1 MLVFSYFFHA
11 PSMFSLCFVYNLCA
25 AQNLNDALHLKGANV
40 NATANST
47 PIDPLREE
55 TRFLG
60 RLLGSVIRET
70 QGESAFATIEAV
82 RHAAIDFRRAADDIS
97 ATAARSKLDDLLNP
111 LSVDD
116 TLSIV
121 RAFSYFLLL
130 ANLAEDRALAL
141 AAAST
146 ASDHRQSIGDAI
158 ASVKKA
164 GATSHQ
170 LDAWLSQAKV
180 APVLTAHPTEVKR
193 RVILDTE
200 RAMSE
205 LLAARINAR
214 DAHTQAD
221 IEMRLRGRVLQLWQ
235 TAMLRLTR
243 LRVVDEI
250 ENALVFYRRTFLT
263 VVPQLNRKLAKLL
276 DSNIATHNVL
286 EIGSWI
292 GGDRDGNP
300 FVTAEVLKTAIM
312 KQSAVAFEY
321 YLNAVH
327 LLGAELSLSKRLA
340 NTSDSL
346 NSLAAKAADPSPY
359 RDDEPYR
366 QALVG
371 VYARLYATAK
381 TLANYASPRTPET
394 NLAPYA
400 NVDAFLVD
408 LDVIDA
414 SLREHGSALLAEGAL
429 ADLRSSVAG
438 FGFHLAVLDL
448 RQNSD
453 VHEVVVAELL
463 RVAGVADDYLTL
475 DETARVALLT
485 HELTHA
491 RLLATSFTSYSEITQ
506 SELAIIHAAAD
517 AHRIFGA
524 RVIQQYVISKAQ
536 SFSDLLEVAILLK
549 EVGLYRPAAA
559 PNTMPTLAIRIVPL
573 FETIDDLQ
581 RADAIMLRA
590 YQHSIYRAALRGQ
603 GDLQE
608 IMLGYSDSNKD
619 GGFVT
624 ANWALYCAQQRLA
637 ALHRIHGLAM
647 RLFHGRGGSVGRGGG
662 PSFAA
667 ILAQPDGTLDQGF
680 RLTEQGEIIAAKY
693 ADPTLGAQNLEGL
706 VAAALHKAF
715 VTPTAKA
722 DDAAFGAVMETLS
735 QLAFTGYR
743 KLVYDTPGF
752 VDYFRAAT
760 PIAEIAELNIGSRP
774 ASRKASHRIE
784 DLRAIP
790 WVFSWSQCRLA
801 IPGWYGFGYAVAEY
815 LNHANRDTRLAQLQ
829 SMARDW
835 PFFSALL
842 SNMEMVLTKTDLSIA
857 SRYAELVTDAT
868 LRDTIFSE
876 ITNEYQ
882 RTLAAIQLI
891 TGDETLLADS
901 PALAQ
906 SIKRRMPYLDPLNHH
921 QITLLRRFRAG
932 DNEAKTKRAIHL
944 TINGLAA
951 GLRNSG

>member
-1 MLVFSYFFHA
+1 MNANLGTTSTT
-11 PSMFSLCFVYNLCA
+11 SL
-25 AQNLNDALHLKGANV
+25 
-40 NATANST
+40 ATPT
-47 PIDPLREE
+47 IVDPLREE

-60 RLLGSVIRET
+60 RLLGGVIRDT
-70 QGESAFATIEAV
+70 QGEETFATIEAV
-82 RHAAIDFRRAADDIS
+82 RQAAIDFRRAVDAVS
-97 ATAARSKLDDLLNP
+97 ATAARAKLDDLLNP
-111 LSVDD
+111 LSVDE

-121 RAFSYFLLL
+121 RAFSYFLLF

-141 AAAST
+141 QAASNQTDRSQSIAAALGV
-146 ASDHRQSIGDAI
+146 ALN
-158 ASVKKA
+158 A
-164 GATSHQ
+164 GATPERLAH
-170 LDAWLSQAKV
+170 WLTHAKV

-205 LLAARINAR
+205 LLAARATEI
-214 DAHTQAD
+214 DAHELAD
-221 IEMRLRGRVLQLWQ
+221 IESRLQGRVLQLWQ

-250 ENALVFYRRTFLT
+250 DNALVFYRRTFLS
-263 VVPQLNRKLAKLL
+263 VVPALNRKLSRLL
-276 DSNIATHNVL
+276 GSTSASNVL
-286 EIGSWI
+286 EMGSWI

-300 FVTAEVLKTAIM
+300 FVTADVLNAALA
-312 KQSAVAFEY
+312 KQSVVAFEY

-327 LLGAELSLSKRLA
+327 SLGAELSMSKRLTQ
-340 NTSDSL
+340 TSGAL
-346 NSLAAKAADPSPY
+346 KALAAHAADPSPY

-381 TLANYASPRTPET
+381 ALANFESPRRPEAD
-394 NLAPYA
+394 LAPYA
-400 NVDAFLVD
+400 SVDEFVADLNV
-408 LDVIDA
+408 IET
-414 SLREHGSALLAEGAL
+414 SLRDNGTGLLANGAL
-429 ADLRSSVAG
+429 ADLQASVAG

-453 VHEVVVAELL
+453 VHETVVAELL
-463 RVAGVADDYLTL
+463 KTAGTHADYLAL
-475 DETARVALLT
+475 DENARVELLT
-485 HELTHA
+485 RELEHA
-491 RLLATSFTSYSEITQ
+491 RPLATSFITYSEQTQ
-506 SELAIIHAAAD
+506 SELAIVRACAHA
-517 AHRIFGA
+517 HKLFGA
-524 RVIQQYVISKAQ
+524 KVIQQYVISKAQ
-536 SFSDLLEVAILLK
+536 SFSDMLEVALLLK
-549 EVGLYRPAAA
+549 EVGLYRP
-559 PNTMPTLAIRIVPL
+559 PIGDNEMPTLSVRIVPL
-573 FETIDDLQ
+573 FETIDDLR
-581 RADAIMLRA
+581 RADQIMTTA
-590 YQHSIYRAALRGQ
+590 YRHSIYRAALRGQ

-624 ANWALYCAQQRLA
+624 ANWELYCAQQRLA
-637 ALHRIHGLAM
+637 ALHRVHGLAM

-693 ADPTLGAQNLEGL
+693 ADPELGSQNLEGL

-715 VTPTAKA
+715 AVPVVKA
-722 DDAAFGAVMETLS
+722 TDVAFNAVMDSLS
-735 QLAFTGYR
+735 QLALAGYQ
-743 KLVYDTPGF
+743 KLVYGTPGF

-774 ASRKASHRIE
+774 ASRKASNRIE

-801 IPGWYGFGYAVAEY
+801 IPGWYGFGYAVNEY
-815 LNHANRDTRLAQLQ
+815 LNHAEKAKRIENLKA
-829 SMARDW
+829 MARDW
-835 PFFSALL
+835 PFFAALL

-857 SRYAELVTDAT
+857 SRYAELVIDEK
-868 LRDTIFSE
+868 LRTKIFGE
-876 ITNEYQ
+876 ITAEYQ
-882 RTLAAIQLI
+882 RTLDAIRLI

-932 DNEAKTKRAIHL
+932 DTAERTKRAIHL

>member
-1 MLVFSYFFHA
+1 MQPAVR
-11 PSMFSLCFVYNLCA
+11 
-25 AQNLNDALHLKGANV
+25 
-40 NATANST
+40 

-70 QGESAFATIEAV
+70 QGEAAFATIEAV
-82 RHAAIDFRRAADDIS
+82 RQAAIDFRRATDDTGAS
-97 ATAARSKLDDLLNP
+97 AARAKLDNLLNP
-111 LSVDD
+111 LSVDE

-130 ANLAEDRALAL
+130 ANLAEDRSLAL
-141 AAAST
+141 QATSKQADRS
-146 ASDHRQSIGDAI
+146 QSIGVALEV
-158 ASVKKA
+158 ARAA
-164 GATSHQ
+164 GATPERLAH
-170 LDAWLSQAKV
+170 WLMHAKV

-193 RVILDTE
+193 RIILDTE
-200 RAMSE
+200 RAMSD
-205 LLAARINAR
+205 LLAARAAES
-214 DAHTQAD
+214 DTHDQAD
-221 IEMRLRGRVLQLWQ
+221 IESRLKGRVLQLWQ

-250 ENALVFYRRTFLT
+250 DNALVFYRRTFLS
-263 VVPQLNRKLAKLL
+263 VVPQINRKLGRMLGNGSA
-276 DSNIATHNVL
+276 NNVL
-286 EIGSWI
+286 EMGSWI

-300 FVTAEVLKTAIM
+300 FVTADVLNVALT
-312 KQSAVAFEY
+312 KQSVVAFDY

-327 LLGAELSLSKRLA
+327 LLGAELSMSRRLTP
-340 NTSDSL
+340 TSVAL
-346 NSLAAKAADPSPY
+346 QALAAHAADPSPY

-381 TLANYASPRTPET
+381 ALAGFESPRVPEAD
-394 NLAPYA
+394 LLPYA
-400 NVDAFLVD
+400 NVDEFAIELN
-408 LDVIDA
+408 VIETSLRDNGA
-414 SLREHGSALLAEGAL
+414 SLLADGAL
-429 ADLRSSVAG
+429 ADLQAGVAG

-453 VHEVVVAELL
+453 VHEAVVAELL
-463 RVAGVADDYLTL
+463 KAADAHTDYLSL
-475 DETARVALLT
+475 DEDERVVLLT
-485 HELTHA
+485 HELEHA
-491 RLLATSFTSYSEITQ
+491 RPLATSFTTYTEQTE
-506 SELAIIHAAAD
+506 SELAIARAAAR
-517 AHRIFGA
+517 AHKAFGA
-524 RVIQQYVISKAQ
+524 KVIQQYVISKAQ
-536 SFSDLLEVAILLK
+536 SFSDMLEVALLLK
-549 EVGLYRPAAA
+549 EVGLYRPPSE
-559 PNTMPTLAIRIVPL
+559 PNRMPTLAIRIVPL
-573 FETIDDLQ
+573 FETIDDLR
-581 RADAIMLRA
+581 RADAIMTTA
-590 YQHSIYRAALRGQ
+590 YRHGIYRAALRAQ

-624 ANWALYCAQQRLA
+624 ANWELYCAQQRLA
-637 ALHRIHGLAM
+637 ALHRVHGLAM

-693 ADPTLGAQNLEGL
+693 ADPALGSQNLEGL

-715 VTPTAKA
+715 ALPVVKA
-722 DDAAFGAVMETLS
+722 NDATFNSVMDSLS
-735 QLAFTGYR
+735 SLALTGYQ

-752 VDYFRAAT
+752 VEYFRAST

-801 IPGWYGFGYAVAEY
+801 IPGWYGFGYAISEY
-815 LNHANRDTRLAQLQ
+815 LAHPARDERVKTLQ
-829 SMARDW
+829 AMAREW

-857 SRYAELVTDAT
+857 SRYAELVINEK
-868 LRDTIFSE
+868 LRATIFDE
-876 ITNEYQ
+876 IKAEYQ
-882 RTLAAIQLI
+882 RTLDAISLI

-932 DNEAKTKRAIHL
+932 DTAERTKRAIHL

>member
-1 MLVFSYFFHA
+1 
-11 PSMFSLCFVYNLCA
+11 
-25 AQNLNDALHLKGANV
+25 V
-40 NATANST
+40 NATANPT
-47 PIDPLREE
+47 VIDPLREE

-60 RLLGSVIRET
+60 RLLGNVIRET
-70 QGESAFATIEAV
+70 QGEDAFATIEAV
-82 RHAAIDFRRAADDIS
+82 RHAAIDFRRSRDETS
-97 ATAARSKLDDLLNP
+97 ATAARAKLDDLLNP
-111 LSVDD
+111 LSVDE

-141 AAAST
+141 EAATNAADKSQT
-146 ASDHRQSIGDAI
+146 ISEAI
-158 ASVKKA
+158 AVAKKS
-164 GATSHQ
+164 GATQKQ
-170 LDAWLSQAKV
+170 LSAWLTHAKV

-193 RVILDTE
+193 RIILDTE

-205 LLAARINAR
+205 LLAARATATR
-214 DAHTQAD
+214 AHDEHTKAD
-221 IEMRLRGRVLQLWQ
+221 IELRLKGRVLQLWQ

-250 ENALVFYRRTFLT
+250 ENALVFYRRTFLS
-263 VVPQLNRKLAKLL
+263 VVPAINRKLARQIGGHL
-276 DSNIATHNVL
+276 SNNTSTNNVL
-286 EIGSWI
+286 EMASWI

-300 FVTAEVLKTAIM
+300 FVTAEVLNSALA
-312 KQSAVAFEY
+312 KQSVVAFEY

-327 LLGAELSLSKRLA
+327 LLGAELSMSKRLTQ
-340 NTSDSL
+340 TSDAL
-346 NSLAAKAADPSPY
+346 TALALDAADPSPY

-381 TLANYASPRTPET
+381 TLANYESPRTPEA

-400 NVDAFLVD
+400 SVDAFIAD
-408 LDVIDA
+408 LHVIET
-414 SLREHGSALLAEGAL
+414 SLRDNGAALLADGAL
-429 ADLRSSVAG
+429 ADLQASVAG

-463 RVAGVADDYLTL
+463 RIAGTQANYLAL
-475 DETARVALLT
+475 DEAARVALLT
-485 HELTHA
+485 RELTHA
-491 RLLATSFTSYSEITQ
+491 RPLATPYATYSELAQ
-506 SELAIIHAAAD
+506 SELAIMRAAAA
-517 AHRIFGA
+517 AHRAFGA
-524 RVIQQYVISKAQ
+524 KVIQQYVISKAQ
-536 SFSDLLEVAILLK
+536 SFSDMLEVALLLK
-549 EVGLYRPAAA
+549 EVGLYRPANEV
-559 PNTMPTLAIRIVPL
+559 NTMPTLAIRIVPL
-573 FETIDDLQ
+573 FETIDDLR
-581 RADAIMLRA
+581 RADTIMTQA

-603 GDLQE
+603 ADLQE

-624 ANWALYCAQQRLA
+624 ANWELYCAQQRLA
-637 ALHRIHGLAM
+637 GLHRVHGLAM

-693 ADPTLGAQNLEGL
+693 ADPALGAQNLEGL

-715 VTPTAKA
+715 ALPVVKANDTA
-722 DDAAFGAVMETLS
+722 FNNVMNALS
-735 QLAFTGYR
+735 QSALTGYR

-752 VDYFRAAT
+752 VEYFRAAT

-801 IPGWYGFGYAVAEY
+801 IPGWYGFGYAVNEY
-815 LNHANRDTRLAQLQ
+815 LNHANRDARDARIATLQ
-829 SMARDW
+829 SMAREW

-857 SRYAELVTDAT
+857 SRYAELVTDAA
-868 LRDTIFSE
+868 LRKTIFTE

-882 RTLAAIQLI
+882 RTLDAIRLI
-891 TGDETLLADS
+891 TGDETLLADA
-901 PALAQ
+901 PALANA
-906 SIKRRMPYLDPLNHH
+906 IKRRMPYLDPLNHH
-921 QITLLRRFRAG
+921 QITLLKRFRAG
-932 DNEAKTKRAIHL
+932 DSAERTKRAIHL

>member
-1 MLVFSYFFHA
+1 
-11 PSMFSLCFVYNLCA
+11 
-25 AQNLNDALHLKGANV
+25 V
-40 NATANST
+40 NATTTAT

-70 QGESAFATIEAV
+70 QGEEAFATIEAV
-82 RHAAIDFRRAADDIS
+82 RNAAIDFRRAADEKS
-97 ATAARSKLDDLLNP
+97 ATAARAKLDDLLNP
-111 LSVDD
+111 LSVDE

-141 AAAST
+141 AASITT
-146 ASDHRQSIGDAI
+146 ANTNDQHQTISEAI
-158 ASVKKA
+158 ATAKKF
-164 GATSHQ
+164 GATPQQ
-170 LDAWLSQAKV
+170 LSAWLTHAKV
-180 APVLTAHPTEVKR
+180 VPVLTAHPTEVKR
-193 RVILDTE
+193 RIILDTE

-205 LLAARINAR
+205 LLTARSHAQESH
-214 DAHTQAD
+214 ALAD
-221 IEMRLRGRVLQLWQ
+221 IESRLKGRVLQLWQ

-250 ENALVFYRRTFLT
+250 ENALVFYRRTFLA
-263 VVPQLNRKLAKLL
+263 VVPTINRKLARQLGGT
-276 DSNIATHNVL
+276 SATNNVL
-286 EIGSWI
+286 EMASWI

-300 FVTAEVLKTAIM
+300 FVTADVLNAALS
-312 KQSAVAFEY
+312 KQSVVAFEY

-327 LLGAELSLSKRLA
+327 LLGAELSMSKRLTE
-340 NTSDSL
+340 TSDA
-346 NSLAAKAADPSPY
+346 LAALAADAADPSPY

-381 TLANYASPRTPET
+381 TLAGYESPRSPEA

-400 NVDAFLVD
+400 NVEAFSAD
-408 LDVIDA
+408 LRVIEI
-414 SLREHGSALLAEGAL
+414 SLRENAAGLLADGAL
-429 ADLRSSVAG
+429 ADLQAAVAG

-463 RVAGVADDYLTL
+463 RTAGTETNYLAL
-475 DETARVALLT
+475 DEAARVALLT

-491 RLLATSFTSYSEITQ
+491 RPLATSYATYSELTQ
-506 SELAIIHAAAD
+506 SELAIMRAAAT
-517 AHRIFGA
+517 AHRAFGA
-524 RVIQQYVISKAQ
+524 KVIQQYVISKAQ
-536 SFSDLLEVAILLK
+536 SFSDMLEVALLLK
-549 EVGLYRPAAA
+549 EVGLYRPAIVE
-559 PNTMPTLAIRIVPL
+559 NTMPALLIRIVPL
-573 FETIDDLQ
+573 FETIDDLR
-581 RADAIMLRA
+581 RADTIMTQA

-603 GDLQE
+603 ADLQE

-624 ANWALYCAQQRLA
+624 ANWELYCAQQRLA
-637 ALHRIHGLAM
+637 ALHRTHGLAM

-693 ADPTLGAQNLEGL
+693 ADPALGAQNLEGL

-715 VTPTAKA
+715 ALPTIKVNN
-722 DDAAFGAVMETLS
+722 AAFNTTMDALS
-735 QLAFTGYR
+735 QLALSGYR
-743 KLVYDTPGF
+743 QLVYETPGF
-752 VDYFRAAT
+752 VEYFRAAT

-801 IPGWYGFGYAVAEY
+801 IPGWYGFGYAVDEY
-815 LNHANRDTRLAQLQ
+815 LNHAEHDVRLATLQ
-829 SMARDW
+829 SMAREW

-857 SRYAELVTDAT
+857 SRYAELVTDPD
-868 LRDTIFSE
+868 LREAIFNE
-876 ITNEYQ
+876 ITKEYQ
-882 RTLAAIQLI
+882 QTLSAIRLI

-906 SIKRRMPYLDPLNHH
+906 AIKRRMPYLDPLNHH
-921 QITLLRRFRAG
+921 QITLLRRYRAG
-932 DNEAKTKRAIHL
+932 DNAERTKRAIHL

>member
-1 MLVFSYFFHA
+1 
-11 PSMFSLCFVYNLCA
+11 
-25 AQNLNDALHLKGANV
+25 V
-40 NATANST
+40 NANLAAVSMSSSPTN
-47 PIDPLREE
+47 IDPLREE

-60 RLLGSVIRET
+60 RLLGGVIRDT
-70 QGESAFATIEAV
+70 QGEETFATIEAV
-82 RHAAIDFRRAADDIS
+82 RQAAIDFRRASDTAS
-97 ATAARSKLDDLLNP
+97 ATAARAKLDDLLNP
-111 LSVDD
+111 LSVDE

-141 AAAST
+141 QAALNQTDRSQSIAAALDV
-146 ASDHRQSIGDAI
+146 ARA
-158 ASVKKA
+158 A
-164 GATSHQ
+164 GATPGRLAH
-170 LDAWLSQAKV
+170 WLQHAKV

-205 LLAARINAR
+205 LLAARAAEIDTHELAE
-214 DAHTQAD
+214 
-221 IEMRLRGRVLQLWQ
+221 IESRLKGRVLQLWQ

-250 ENALVFYRRTFLT
+250 DNALVFYRRTFLS
-263 VVPQLNRKLAKLL
+263 VVPQINRKLSRMLNGGN
-276 DSNIATHNVL
+276 SSNVL
-286 EIGSWI
+286 EMGSWI

-300 FVTAEVLKTAIM
+300 FVTADVLNAALA
-312 KQSAVAFEY
+312 KQSVVAFEY

-327 LLGAELSLSKRLA
+327 SLGAELSMSKRLTH
-340 NTSDSL
+340 TSDAL
-346 NSLAAKAADPSPY
+346 KALAAHAADPSPY

-381 TLANYASPRTPET
+381 ALGNFESPRTPEAD
-394 NLAPYA
+394 LAPYA
-400 NVDAFLVD
+400 SVDEFAAD
-408 LDVIDA
+408 LSVIET
-414 SLREHGSALLAEGAL
+414 SLRDNGTGLLANGAL
-429 ADLRSSVAG
+429 ADLQASVAG

-453 VHEVVVAELL
+453 VHETVVAELL
-463 RVAGVADDYLTL
+463 KTAGTHADYLAL
-475 DETARVALLT
+475 DEDARVELLT
-485 HELTHA
+485 RELEHA
-491 RLLATSFTSYSEITQ
+491 RPLTTSFITYSEQTQ
-506 SELAIIHAAAD
+506 SELAIVRAAAH
-517 AHRIFGA
+517 AHKLFGA
-524 RVIQQYVISKAQ
+524 KVIQQYVISKAQ
-536 SFSDLLEVAILLK
+536 SFSDMLEVALLLK
-549 EVGLYRPAAA
+549 EVGLYRPPSGANEM
-559 PNTMPTLAIRIVPL
+559 PTQTPTLAIRIVPL
-573 FETIDDLQ
+573 FETIDDLR
-581 RADAIMLRA
+581 RADAIMTTA
-590 YQHSIYRAALRGQ
+590 YRHGIYRAALRGQ

-624 ANWALYCAQQRLA
+624 ANWELYCAQQRLA
-637 ALHRIHGLAM
+637 ALHRVHGLAM

-693 ADPTLGAQNLEGL
+693 ADPELGSQNLEGL

-715 VTPTAKA
+715 AVPVVKATDVASDVT
-722 DDAAFGAVMETLS
+722 FNAVMDSLS
-735 QLAFTGYR
+735 QLALTGYQ
-743 KLVYDTPGF
+743 KLVYGTPGF

-801 IPGWYGFGYAVAEY
+801 IPGWYGFGYAVSEY
-815 LNHANRDTRLAQLQ
+815 LDHAERAARIENLCA
-829 SMARDW
+829 MARDW
-835 PFFSALL
+835 PFFAALL

-857 SRYAELVTDAT
+857 SRYAELVTDEK
-868 LRDTIFSE
+868 LRTKIFSE

-882 RTLAAIQLI
+882 RTLDAIRLI

-932 DNEAKTKRAIHL
+932 DTAERTKRAIHL

>member
-1 MLVFSYFFHA
+1 MNA
-11 PSMFSLCFVYNLCA
+11 NL
-25 AQNLNDALHLKGANV
+25 
-40 NATANST
+40 ATAST
-47 PIDPLREE
+47 SASASIIDPLREE

-60 RLLGSVIRET
+60 RLLGGVIRDT
-70 QGESAFATIEAV
+70 QGEETFATIEAV
-82 RHAAIDFRRAADDIS
+82 RQAAIDFRRASDDPS
-97 ATAARSKLDDLLNP
+97 ATAARAKLDDLLNP
-111 LSVDD
+111 LSVDE

-121 RAFSYFLLL
+121 RAFSYFLLF

-141 AAAST
+141 QAALNQTDRSQSIAAALEV
-146 ASDHRQSIGDAI
+146 ARH
-158 ASVKKA
+158 A
-164 GATSHQ
+164 GATPKRLAH
-170 LDAWLSQAKV
+170 WLTHAKV

-205 LLAARINAR
+205 LLAARASEM
-214 DAHTQAD
+214 DAHELAD
-221 IEMRLRGRVLQLWQ
+221 IESRLKGRVLQLWQ

-250 ENALVFYRRTFLT
+250 DNALVFYRRTFLS
-263 VVPQLNRKLAKLL
+263 VVPQINRKLSRLIGNA
-276 DSNIATHNVL
+276 SSSNVL
-286 EIGSWI
+286 EMGSWI

-300 FVTAEVLKTAIM
+300 FVTADVLNAALA
-312 KQSAVAFEY
+312 KQSVVAFEH

-327 LLGAELSLSKRLA
+327 SLGAELSMSKRLTH
-340 NTSDSL
+340 TSDAL
-346 NSLAAKAADPSPY
+346 KALAAHAADPSPY

-381 TLANYASPRTPET
+381 ALAHYESPRTPEAD
-394 NLAPYA
+394 LAPYA
-400 NVDAFLVD
+400 SVEEFAAELNV
-408 LDVIDA
+408 IET
-414 SLREHGSALLAEGAL
+414 SLRDNGTGLLANGAL
-429 ADLRSSVAG
+429 ADLQASVAG

-453 VHEVVVAELL
+453 VHETVVAELL
-463 RVAGVADDYLTL
+463 KTAGAHADYLAL
-475 DETARVALLT
+475 DEDARVALLT
-485 HELTHA
+485 RELEHA
-491 RLLATSFTSYSEITQ
+491 RPLATSFITYSEQTQ
-506 SELAIIHAAAD
+506 SELAIVRAAAH
-517 AHRIFGA
+517 AHKLFGA
-524 RVIQQYVISKAQ
+524 KVIQQYVISKAQ
-536 SFSDLLEVAILLK
+536 SFSDMLEVALLLK
-549 EVGLYRPAAA
+549 EVGLYRP
-559 PNTMPTLAIRIVPL
+559 PGGQNEMPMLSVRIVPL
-573 FETIDDLQ
+573 FETIDDLR
-581 RADAIMLRA
+581 RADTIMTIA
-590 YQHSIYRAALRGQ
+590 YRHSIYRAALRGQ
-603 GDLQE
+603 NDLQE

-624 ANWALYCAQQRLA
+624 ANWELYCAQQRLA
-637 ALHRIHGLAM
+637 ALHRVHGLAM

-693 ADPTLGAQNLEGL
+693 ADPELGSQNLEGL

-715 VTPTAKA
+715 AVPVMKA
-722 DDAAFGAVMETLS
+722 TDVAFNAVMDSLS
-735 QLAFTGYR
+735 QLALSGYQ
-743 KLVYDTPGF
+743 KLVYGTPGF
-752 VDYFRAAT
+752 VEYFRAAT

-774 ASRKASHRIE
+774 ASRKASNRIE

-801 IPGWYGFGYAVAEY
+801 IPGWYGFGYAVSEY
-815 LNHANRDTRLAQLQ
+815 LHHVDRVERVERIEKLKA
-829 SMARDW
+829 MARDW
-835 PFFSALL
+835 PFFTALL

-857 SRYAELVTDAT
+857 SRYAELVIDEK
-868 LRDTIFSE
+868 LRTKIFGE
-876 ITNEYQ
+876 ISVEYQ
-882 RTLAAIQLI
+882 RTLDAISLI

-932 DNEAKTKRAIHL
+932 DTAERTKRAIHL

>member
-1 MLVFSYFFHA
+1 
-11 PSMFSLCFVYNLCA
+11 
-25 AQNLNDALHLKGANV
+25 V
-40 NATANST
+40 NANLAAIST
-47 PIDPLREE
+47 SASATIVDPLREE

-60 RLLGSVIRET
+60 RLLGGVIRDT
-70 QGESAFATIEAV
+70 QGEETFATIEAV
-82 RHAAIDFRRAADDIS
+82 RQAAIDFRRASDAAS
-97 ATAARSKLDDLLNP
+97 ATAARAKLDDLLNP
-111 LSVDD
+111 LSVDE

-141 AAAST
+141 QASLNQTDRSQSIAAALEV
-146 ASDHRQSIGDAI
+146 ARN
-158 ASVKKA
+158 A
-164 GATSHQ
+164 GATPERLAH
-170 LDAWLSQAKV
+170 WLTHAKV

-205 LLAARINAR
+205 LLAARAKEL
-214 DAHTQAD
+214 DAHELAD
-221 IEMRLRGRVLQLWQ
+221 IESRLQGRVLQLWQ

-250 ENALVFYRRTFLT
+250 DNALVFYRRTFLS
-263 VVPQLNRKLAKLL
+263 VVPALNRKLSRLVGNAN
-276 DSNIATHNVL
+276 SSNVL
-286 EIGSWI
+286 EMGSWI

-300 FVTAEVLKTAIM
+300 FVTADVLNAALA
-312 KQSAVAFEY
+312 KQSVVAFEY

-327 LLGAELSLSKRLA
+327 SLGAELSMSKRLTH
-340 NTSDSL
+340 TSDAL
-346 NSLAAKAADPSPY
+346 QALAAHAADPSPY

-381 TLANYASPRTPET
+381 ALANFESPRTPEAD
-394 NLAPYA
+394 LAPYA
-400 NVDAFLVD
+400 SVDEFAADLNV
-408 LDVIDA
+408 IET
-414 SLREHGSALLAEGAL
+414 SLRDNGTGLLANGAL
-429 ADLRSSVAG
+429 ADLQASVAG

-453 VHEVVVAELL
+453 VHETVVAELL
-463 RVAGVADDYLTL
+463 KTAGTHADYLAL
-475 DETARVALLT
+475 DEDARVALLT
-485 HELTHA
+485 RELEHA
-491 RLLATSFTSYSEITQ
+491 RPLATSFIAYSEQTQ
-506 SELAIIHAAAD
+506 SELAIVRAAAH
-517 AHRIFGA
+517 AHKLFGA
-524 RVIQQYVISKAQ
+524 KVIQQYVISKAQ
-536 SFSDLLEVAILLK
+536 SFSDMLEVALLLK
-549 EVGLYRPAAA
+549 EVGLYRP
-559 PNTMPTLAIRIVPL
+559 PSGVNEMPTLAIRIVPL
-573 FETIDDLQ
+573 FETIDDLR
-581 RADAIMLRA
+581 RADQIMTTA
-590 YQHSIYRAALRGQ
+590 YRHGIYRAALRGQ

-624 ANWALYCAQQRLA
+624 ANWELYCAQQRLA
-637 ALHRIHGLAM
+637 ALHRVHGLAM

-693 ADPTLGAQNLEGL
+693 ADPELGSQNLEGL

-715 VTPTAKA
+715 AVPVVKA
-722 DDAAFGAVMETLS
+722 TDVAFNAVMDSLS
-735 QLAFTGYR
+735 QLALTGYQ
-743 KLVYDTPGF
+743 KLVYGAPGF

-774 ASRKASHRIE
+774 ASRKASNRIE

-801 IPGWYGFGYAVAEY
+801 IPGWYGFGYAVSEY
-815 LNHANRDTRLAQLQ
+815 LNHAERAARLENLKA
-829 SMARDW
+829 MARDW
-835 PFFSALL
+835 PFFAALL

-857 SRYAELVTDAT
+857 SRYAELVIDEK
-868 LRDTIFSE
+868 LRTKIFGE
-876 ITNEYQ
+876 ITAEYQ
-882 RTLAAIQLI
+882 RTLDAIRLI

-932 DNEAKTKRAIHL
+932 DTAERTKRAIHL

>member
-1 MLVFSYFFHA
+1 
-11 PSMFSLCFVYNLCA
+11 
-25 AQNLNDALHLKGANV
+25 V
-40 NATANST
+40 NANLATAST
-47 PIDPLREE
+47 SASATPATVDPLREE

-60 RLLGSVIRET
+60 RLLGGVIRDT
-70 QGESAFATIEAV
+70 QGEETFATIEAV
-82 RHAAIDFRRAADDIS
+82 RQAAIDFRRASDDPS
-97 ATAARSKLDDLLNP
+97 ATAARAKLDDLLNP
-111 LSVDD
+111 LSVDE

-141 AAAST
+141 QASLNQTDRSQSIAAALEV
-146 ASDHRQSIGDAI
+146 ARN
-158 ASVKKA
+158 A
-164 GATSHQ
+164 GATPERLAH
-170 LDAWLSQAKV
+170 WLTHAKV

-205 LLAARINAR
+205 LLAARASEI
-214 DAHTQAD
+214 DAHELAD
-221 IEMRLRGRVLQLWQ
+221 IESRLKGRVLQLWQ

-250 ENALVFYRRTFLT
+250 DNALVFYRRTFLS
-263 VVPQLNRKLAKLL
+263 VVPALNRKLSRMLAAGSTKTT
-276 DSNIATHNVL
+276 SSNVL
-286 EIGSWI
+286 EMGSWI

-300 FVTAEVLKTAIM
+300 FVTADVLNAALA
-312 KQSAVAFEY
+312 KQSVVAFEY

-327 LLGAELSLSKRLA
+327 SLGAELSMSKRLTH
-340 NTSDSL
+340 TSEAL
-346 NSLAAKAADPSPY
+346 QLLASHAADPSPY

-381 TLANYASPRTPET
+381 ALANFESPRTPEAD
-394 NLAPYA
+394 LAPYA
-400 NVDAFLVD
+400 SVDEFAADLNV
-408 LDVIDA
+408 IET
-414 SLREHGSALLAEGAL
+414 SLRDNGTGLLANGAL
-429 ADLRSSVAG
+429 ADLQASVAG

-453 VHEVVVAELL
+453 VHETVVAELL
-463 RVAGVADDYLTL
+463 KTAGTHSDYLAL
-475 DETARVALLT
+475 DEDARVALLT
-485 HELTHA
+485 RELEHA
-491 RLLATSFTSYSEITQ
+491 RPLATSFITYSEQTQ
-506 SELAIIHAAAD
+506 SELAIVRAAAH
-517 AHRIFGA
+517 AHKLFGA
-524 RVIQQYVISKAQ
+524 KVIQQYVISKAQ
-536 SFSDLLEVAILLK
+536 SFSDMLEVALLLK
-549 EVGLYRPAAA
+549 EVGLYRP
-559 PNTMPTLAIRIVPL
+559 PSGVNEMPTLAIRIVPL
-573 FETIDDLQ
+573 FETIDDLR
-581 RADAIMLRA
+581 RADQIMTTA
-590 YQHSIYRAALRGQ
+590 YRHSIYRAALRGQ

-624 ANWALYCAQQRLA
+624 ANWELYCAQQRLA
-637 ALHRIHGLAM
+637 ALHRVHGLAM

-693 ADPTLGAQNLEGL
+693 ADPELGSQNLEGL

-715 VTPTAKA
+715 AVPVVKA
-722 DDAAFGAVMETLS
+722 TDVAFNAVMGSLS
-735 QLAFTGYR
+735 QLALAGYQ
-743 KLVYDTPGF
+743 KLVYGTPGF

-801 IPGWYGFGYAVAEY
+801 IPGWYGFGYAVNEY
-815 LNHANRDTRLAQLQ
+815 LNHADRAVRIENLKA
-829 SMARDW
+829 MARDW
-835 PFFSALL
+835 PFFAALL

-857 SRYAELVTDAT
+857 SRYAELVIDEK
-868 LRDTIFSE
+868 LRAKIFGE

-882 RTLAAIQLI
+882 RTLDAIRLI

-932 DNEAKTKRAIHL
+932 DTAERTKRAIHL

>member
-1 MLVFSYFFHA
+1 M
-11 PSMFSLCFVYNLCA
+11 
-25 AQNLNDALHLKGANV
+25 
-40 NATANST
+40 NATLAST
-47 PIDPLREE
+47 PVTSLAAAAVDPLREE

-70 QGESAFATIEAV
+70 QGEQTFATIEAV
-82 RHAAIDFRRAADDIS
+82 RHAAIDFRRATDAAS
-97 ATAARSKLDDLLNP
+97 AKSARAKLDDLLNP
-111 LSVDD
+111 LSVEE

-141 AAAST
+141 QAASKN
-146 ASDHRQSIGDAI
+146 ADRSQSIGAALEI
-158 ASVKKA
+158 ARNA
-164 GATSHQ
+164 GATPER
-170 LDAWLSQAKV
+170 LAYWLTHAKV

-193 RVILDTE
+193 RIILDTE

-205 LLAARINAR
+205 LLAARAIEE
-214 DAHTQAD
+214 DGLELAD
-221 IEMRLRGRVLQLWQ
+221 LESRLKGRVLQLWQ

-250 ENALVFYRRTFLT
+250 DNALVFYRRTFMN
-263 VVPQLNRKLAKLL
+263 VVPAINRKLSRMLGAGDTKT
-276 DSNIATHNVL
+276 SSSNVL
-286 EIGSWI
+286 EMGSWI

-300 FVTAEVLKTAIM
+300 FVTADVLNAALA
-312 KQSAVAFEY
+312 KQSVVAFEH

-327 LLGAELSLSKRLA
+327 LLGAELSMSKRLTH
-340 NTSDSL
+340 TSIAL
-346 NSLAAKAADPSPY
+346 QSLAAHAADPSPY

-381 TLANYASPRTPET
+381 LLAGFESPRRPEANLVPYASVDEFASD
-394 NLAPYA
+394 L
-400 NVDAFLVD
+400 NV
-408 LDVIDA
+408 IES
-414 SLREHGSALLAEGAL
+414 SLRDNGAALLANGAL
-429 ADLRSSVAG
+429 ADLQASVAG

-453 VHEVVVAELL
+453 VHEAVVAELL
-463 RVAGVADDYLTL
+463 KAAGTHADYLSL

-485 HELTHA
+485 RELEHA
-491 RLLATSFTSYSEITQ
+491 RPLATSFTTYSDQTE
-506 SELAIIHAAAD
+506 SELAIARAAAH
-517 AHRIFGA
+517 AHRAFGA
-524 RVIQQYVISKAQ
+524 KVIQQYVISKAQ
-536 SFSDLLEVAILLK
+536 SFSDMLEVALLLK
-549 EVGLYRPAAA
+549 EVGLYRP
-559 PNTMPTLAIRIVPL
+559 PSGVNEMPTLAIRIVPL
-573 FETIDDLQ
+573 FETIDDLR
-581 RADAIMLRA
+581 RADAIMTTA
-590 YQHSIYRAALRGQ
+590 YQHQIYRAALRGQ

-624 ANWALYCAQQRLA
+624 ANWELYCAQQRLA
-637 ALHRIHGLAM
+637 ALHRVHGLAM

-693 ADPTLGAQNLEGL
+693 ADPELGSQNLEGL

-715 VTPTAKA
+715 AVPVVKSS
-722 DDAAFGAVMETLS
+722 DAAFNSIMDLLS
-735 QLAFTGYR
+735 ASALTGYR
-743 KLVYDTPGF
+743 KLIYETPGF
-752 VDYFRAAT
+752 VEYFRAAT

-801 IPGWYGFGYAVAEY
+801 IPGWYGFGYAVHEY
-815 LNHANRDTRLAQLQ
+815 LNHAERETRIGNLKA
-829 SMARDW
+829 MAHDW
-835 PFFSALL
+835 PFFAALL

-857 SRYAELVTDAT
+857 SRYAELVTDEN
-868 LRDTIFSE
+868 LRTKIFNE
-876 ITNEYQ
+876 ITVEYQ
-882 RTLAAIQLI
+882 RTLEAIRLI

-901 PALAQ
+901 PALAK

-932 DNEAKTKRAIHL
+932 DTAERTKRAIHL

>member
-1 MLVFSYFFHA
+1 VI
-11 PSMFSLCFVYNLCA
+11 
-25 AQNLNDALHLKGANV
+25 
-40 NATANST
+40 ATANTSPT
-47 PIDPLREE
+47 LIDPLREE

-70 QGESAFATIEAV
+70 QGEDAFATIEAV
-82 RHAAIDFRRAADDIS
+82 RHAAIAFRRAADRES
-97 ATAARSKLDDLLNP
+97 AAVARATLDDLLNP
-111 LSVDD
+111 LSVDE

-141 AAAST
+141 QAST
-146 ASDHRQSIGDAI
+146 EHADTRQSIGDAI
-158 ASVKKA
+158 ALAKQT
-164 GATSHQ
+164 GATLSALHT
-170 LDAWLSQAKV
+170 WLTQAKV

-193 RVILDTE
+193 RIILDTE

-205 LLAARINAR
+205 LLAARTRAR
-214 DAHTQAD
+214 DKHTLVE
-221 IEMRLRGRVLQLWQ
+221 IELRLKGRVLQLWQ

-250 ENALVFYRRTFLT
+250 DNALVFYRRTFLA
-263 VVPQLNRKLAKLL
+263 VVPQINRKLARLL
-276 DSNIATHNVL
+276 DSRVAANNVL
-286 EIGSWI
+286 EMGSWI

-300 FVTAEVLKTAIM
+300 FVTADVLNAALT
-312 KQSAVAFEY
+312 KQSMVAFEY

-327 LLGAELSLSKRLA
+327 LLGAELSMSKRLTK
-340 NTSDSL
+340 TSAA
-346 NSLAAKAADPSPY
+346 LAALASDAADPSPY

-381 TLANYASPRTPET
+381 TLASYESPRTPEA

-400 NVDAFLVD
+400 NVDAFVAD
-408 LDVIDA
+408 LAVIET
-414 SLREHGSALLAEGAL
+414 SLRDHGAALLADGAL
-429 ADLRSSVAG
+429 ADLQASVAG

-463 RVAGVADDYLTL
+463 KTAGTAANYLAL
-475 DETARVALLT
+475 DEDARVALLT
-485 HELTHA
+485 AELSHA
-491 RLLATSFTSYSEITQ
+491 RPLATPFTTYSELTQ
-506 SELAIIHAAAD
+506 SELAIVRAAAD
-517 AHRIFGA
+517 AHRAFGA
-524 RVIQQYVISKAQ
+524 KVIQQYVISKAQ
-536 SFSDLLEVAILLK
+536 SFSDMLEVALLLK
-549 EVGLYRPAAA
+549 EVGLYRPAIAE
-559 PNTMPTLAIRIVPL
+559 NTMPTLAIRIVPL
-573 FETIDDLQ
+573 FETIDDLR
-581 RADAIMLRA
+581 RADSIMTQA
-590 YQHSIYRAALRGQ
+590 YQHRIYRAALRGQ
-603 GDLQE
+603 ADLQE

-624 ANWALYCAQQRLA
+624 ANWELYCAQQRLA
-637 ALHRIHGLAM
+637 VLHRVHGLAM

-693 ADPTLGAQNLEGL
+693 ADPALGAQNLEGL

-715 VTPTAKA
+715 AKTTIKA
-722 DDAAFGAVMETLS
+722 NANTNDVAFNAVMDVLS
-735 QLAFTGYR
+735 QSALVGYR

-801 IPGWYGFGYAVAEY
+801 IPGWYGFGFAVDEY
-815 LNHANRDTRLAQLQ
+815 LNHADGDARTAKLATLQ
-829 SMARDW
+829 AMAREW

-857 SRYAELVTDAT
+857 SRYAELVTDIT
-868 LRDTIFSE
+868 LRDTIFTE
-876 ITNEYQ
+876 IRNEYQ
-882 RTLAAIQLI
+882 RTLDAIGLI
-891 TGDETLLADS
+891 TGDKTLLADS
-901 PALAQ
+901 PALAN

-932 DNEAKTKRAIHL
+932 DNAERTKRAIHL

>member
-1 MLVFSYFFHA
+1 MNAHLATVSA
-11 PSMFSLCFVYNLCA
+11 PSSA
-25 AQNLNDALHLKGANV
+25 APASV
-40 NATANST
+40 
-47 PIDPLREE
+47 DPLREE

-60 RLLGSVIRET
+60 RLLGGVIRDT
-70 QGESAFATIEAV
+70 QGEETFATIEQV
-82 RHAAIDFRRAADDIS
+82 RQAAIDFRRAADDPS
-97 ATAARSKLDDLLNP
+97 ATAARAKLDDLLNP
-111 LSVDD
+111 LSVDE

-121 RAFSYFLLL
+121 RAFSYFLLF

-141 AAAST
+141 QAALNQTDRSQSIAAALDM
-146 ASDHRQSIGDAI
+146 ARN
-158 ASVKKA
+158 A
-164 GATSHQ
+164 GATPERLAH
-170 LDAWLSQAKV
+170 WLAHAKV

-205 LLAARINAR
+205 LLAARASEI
-214 DAHTQAD
+214 DAHELAD
-221 IEMRLRGRVLQLWQ
+221 IESRLQGRVLQLWQ

-250 ENALVFYRRTFLT
+250 DNALVFYRRTFLS
-263 VVPQLNRKLAKLL
+263 VVPQINRKLSRMLGTGT
-276 DSNIATHNVL
+276 SGNVL
-286 EIGSWI
+286 EMGSWI

-300 FVTAEVLKTAIM
+300 FVTADVLNAALA
-312 KQSAVAFEY
+312 KQSVVAFEH

-327 LLGAELSLSKRLA
+327 SLGAELSMSKRLTQ
-340 NTSDSL
+340 TSDQL
-346 NSLAAKAADPSPY
+346 KALAAHAADPSPY

-381 TLANYASPRTPET
+381 ALANFESPRTPEAD
-394 NLAPYA
+394 LAPYA
-400 NVDAFLVD
+400 SVEEFAADLNV
-408 LDVIDA
+408 IET
-414 SLREHGSALLAEGAL
+414 SLRDNGTGLLANGAL
-429 ADLRSSVAG
+429 ADLQASVAG

-453 VHEVVVAELL
+453 VHEAVVAELL
-463 RVAGVADDYLTL
+463 KTAGTHADYLTL
-475 DETARVALLT
+475 DEDARVALLT
-485 HELTHA
+485 RELEHA
-491 RLLATSFTSYSEITQ
+491 RPLATSFITYSEQTQ
-506 SELAIIHAAAD
+506 SELAIVRAAAH
-517 AHRIFGA
+517 AHKLFGA
-524 RVIQQYVISKAQ
+524 KVIQQYVISKAQ
-536 SFSDLLEVAILLK
+536 SFSDMLEVALLLK
-549 EVGLYRPAAA
+549 EVGLYRPPTGA
-559 PNTMPTLAIRIVPL
+559 NEMPTLAIRVVPL
-573 FETIDDLQ
+573 FETIDDLR
-581 RADAIMLRA
+581 RADQIMTTA
-590 YQHSIYRAALRGQ
+590 YRHGIYRAALRGQ

-624 ANWALYCAQQRLA
+624 ANWELYCAQQRLA
-637 ALHRIHGLAM
+637 ALHRVHGLAM

-693 ADPTLGAQNLEGL
+693 ADPELGSQNLEGL

-715 VTPTAKA
+715 AVPVVKATDVT
-722 DDAAFGAVMETLS
+722 FNAVMDSLS
-735 QLAFTGYR
+735 QLALAGYQ
-743 KLVYDTPGF
+743 KLVYGTPGF

-801 IPGWYGFGYAVAEY
+801 IPGWYGFGYAVNEY
-815 LNHANRDTRLAQLQ
+815 LNHTDRTARVENLKA
-829 SMARDW
+829 MARDW
-835 PFFSALL
+835 PFFAALL

-857 SRYAELVTDAT
+857 SRYAELVTDEN
-868 LRDTIFSE
+868 LRTKIFGE

-882 RTLAAIQLI
+882 RTFDAISLI

-932 DNEAKTKRAIHL
+932 DTAERTKRAIHL

>member
-1 MLVFSYFFHA
+1 MNKNEAS
-11 PSMFSLCFVYNLCA
+11 
-25 AQNLNDALHLKGANV
+25 
-40 NATANST
+40 ATLA
-47 PIDPLREE
+47 IDPLREE

-70 QGESAFATIEAV
+70 QGEEAFATIEAV
-82 RHAAIDFRRAADDIS
+82 RQAAIDFRRAGDAAS
-97 ATAARSKLDDLLNP
+97 ATAARAKLEDLLNP
-111 LSVDD
+111 LSVDE

-130 ANLAEDRALAL
+130 ANLAEDRALTL
-141 AAAST
+141 KAATHT
-146 ASDHRQSIGDAI
+146 ADQRQTIGDAI
-158 ASVKKA
+158 AAAKEN
-164 GATSHQ
+164 GATSQQ
-170 LDAWLSQAKV
+170 LNGWLDHAKV
-180 APVLTAHPTEVKR
+180 VPVLTAHPTEVKR
-193 RVILDTE
+193 RIILDTE

-205 LLAARINAR
+205 LLTARSATV
-214 DAHTQAD
+214 DLQTQAD
-221 IEMRLRGRVLQLWQ
+221 IESRIKGRVLQLWQ

-250 ENALVFYRRTFLT
+250 DNALVFYRRTFLA
-263 VVPQLNRKLAKLL
+263 VVPAINRKLSRQRQLGSESTPQTGTNKLV
-276 DSNIATHNVL
+276 NNVL
-286 EIGSWI
+286 EMASWI

-300 FVTAEVLKTAIM
+300 FVTAEVLNSALA
-312 KQSAVAFEY
+312 KQSVVAFEY

-327 LLGAELSLSKRLA
+327 LLGAELSMSKRLT
-340 NTSDSL
+340 NVSDRL
-346 NSLAAKAADPSPY
+346 TALAREAQDPSPH

-381 TLANYASPRTPET
+381 TLAGYESPRNPEASLT
-394 NLAPYA
+394 PYA
-400 NVDAFLVD
+400 NVDAFIAD
-408 LDVIDA
+408 LRTIES
-414 SLREHGSALLAEGAL
+414 SLRDNGAPLLADGAL
-429 ADLRSSVAG
+429 ADLQASVAG

-453 VHEVVVAELL
+453 VHEEVVAELL
-463 RVAGVADDYLTL
+463 RMANVEADYAGL
-475 DETARVALLT
+475 DEDARVALLT
-485 HELTHA
+485 RELSHA
-491 RLLATSFTSYSEITQ
+491 RPLASAFTTYSDITQ
-506 SELAIIHAAAD
+506 SELAIVRAAAA
-517 AHRIFGA
+517 AHRAFGA
-524 RVIQQYVISKAQ
+524 NVIQQYVISKAQ
-536 SFSDLLEVAILLK
+536 SFSDMLEVALLLK
-549 EVGLYRPAAA
+549 EVGLYRAASGENA
-559 PNTMPTLAIRIVPL
+559 MPTLAIRIVPL
-573 FETIDDLQ
+573 FETIDDLR
-581 RADAIMLRA
+581 RADTIMTVA
-590 YQHSIYRAALRGQ
+590 YRHSIYRAALRGQ
-603 GDLQE
+603 ADLQE

-624 ANWALYCAQQRLA
+624 ANWELYCAQQRLA
-637 ALHRIHGLAM
+637 VLHRVHGLAM

-693 ADPTLGAQNLEGL
+693 ADPALGSQNLESL

-715 VTPTAKA
+715 AASFTKSPASTTVN
-722 DDAAFGAVMETLS
+722 DAAFNTAMDALS
-735 QLAFTGYR
+735 QLALTGYR

-801 IPGWYGFGYAVAEY
+801 IPGWYGFGYAVNHY
-815 LNHANRDTRLAQLQ
+815 LDHPDHDARLTLLKQ
-829 SMARDW
+829 MAHDW
-835 PFFSALL
+835 PFFSQLL
-842 SNMEMVLTKTDLSIA
+842 SNMEMVLTKTDLLIA
-857 SRYAELVTDAT
+857 SRYAELVTDAQ
-868 LRDTIFSE
+868 LRDTIFGE
-876 ITNEYQ
+876 ISSEYQ
-882 RTLAAIQLI
+882 RTLDAIRLI

-906 SIKRRMPYLDPLNHH
+906 TIKRRMPYLDPLNHH

-932 DNEAKTKRAIHL
+932 DNAERTKRAIHL